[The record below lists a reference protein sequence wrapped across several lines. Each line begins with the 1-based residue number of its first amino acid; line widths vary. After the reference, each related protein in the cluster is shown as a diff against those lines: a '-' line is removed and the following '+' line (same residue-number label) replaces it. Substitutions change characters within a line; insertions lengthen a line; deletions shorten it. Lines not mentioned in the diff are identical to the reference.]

1 MSDTEPVKE
10 EISPKITGEKTS
22 DVAKTKAAEAEESE
36 GGCRTG

>member
-22 DVAKTKAAEAEESE
+22 DVAKTKAAERKSL
-36 GGCRTG
+36 RLVPTG